1 VLASKSPQRRAI
13 LEAIGAR
20 FRVID
25 VDVEELDDGP
35 PEAVAREN
43 AKRKALAGAEHA
55 GAGDVVLGVDT
66 LVALDGRIWG
76 KPRDE
81 AAARVTLGWLSGRT
95 HEVISGIAL
104 VRDGGEPQLAT
115 EITEVTFRELDEATL
130 AWYVDSAEW
139 QGRAGGY
146 AIQGRGG
153 VLVRRLVGDYLNVVG
168 LPVAAL
174 LELWPG
180 FAAFLAER
188 TSDQ

>member
-25 VDVEELDDGP
+25 VDVEELDEGP

>member
-1 VLASKSPQRRAI
+1 
-13 LEAIGAR
+13 
-20 FRVID
+20 VID
-25 VDVEELDDGP
+25 VDVEELDEGP
-35 PEAVAREN
+35 PQAVAREN
-43 AKRKALAGAEHA
+43 AKRKALAGAARA
-55 GAGDVVLGVDT
+55 GEGEVVLGVDT

-81 AAARVTLGWLSGRT
+81 AAARATLSRLSGRT
-95 HEVISGIAL
+95 HEVISGIAI
-104 VRDGGEPQLAT
+104 VREGGDVQLAT
-115 EITEVTFRELDEATL
+115 ETTEVTFRELDEATL
-130 AWYVDSAEW
+130 AWYVASAEW

-168 LPVAAL
+168 LPVGAL

-188 TSDQ
+188 TSEH